1 MRIAAAETS
10 CVADGDQLVPLGA
23 FEKASMA

>member
-10 CVADGDQLVPLGA
+10 CVADGDELVSLAG
-23 FEKASMA
+23 FETAMMA